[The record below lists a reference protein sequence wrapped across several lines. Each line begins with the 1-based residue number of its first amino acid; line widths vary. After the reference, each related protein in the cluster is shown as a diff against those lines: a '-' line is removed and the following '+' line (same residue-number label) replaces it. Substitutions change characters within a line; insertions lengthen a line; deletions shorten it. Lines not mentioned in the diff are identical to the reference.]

1 MTCILYLVLAGI
13 PKPMSLIV
21 ATDELVSA
29 GADAGILEKAN
40 VRVKDDLYSLSPSQI
55 ELCVGILRN
64 FINGSRRRLKRAGGR
79 IFVKRSARFSSEGTY
94 AGSIMLRSLRVL
106 THYYLQS
113 MSLSFVLR
121 AEPWQKMRAASLS
134 ISRTKGV
141 GNRIPFL
148 QRRI

>member
-55 ELCVGILRN
+55 ELCVGILKN
-64 FINGSRRRLKRAGGR
+64 FIN
-79 IFVKRSARFSSEGTY
+79 
-94 AGSIMLRSLRVL
+94 
-106 THYYLQS
+106 
-113 MSLSFVLR
+113 
-121 AEPWQKMRAASLS
+121 
-134 ISRTKGV
+134 
-141 GNRIPFL
+141 
-148 QRRI
+148 